1 MQAKQKAALYIRVST
16 EEQAEEGQSAPAQAE
31 TLRQYC
37 SAYGIE
43 VYDLYQDLGFSGK
56 RLSDRQG
63 LARLLE
69 DCRLGRFDLVLVWKI
84 SRLSRNL
91 KDLLYLIDCFEAN
104 DVHFT
109 SCSERFDTST
119 PVGRMTLQLLG
130 SVAEF
135 ERNTIVENVKL
146 GLTEFARKG
155 GKSTTVLGYDNIDK
169 SLVINEAE
177 AGIVK
182 LIFKLYTE
190 GEMSCGAIA
199 DHLNS
204 LCCKTKRGYAFRGSS
219 IAYILHNPVYIG
231 INRHRMKKDDSYSIQ
246 GQQPAI
252 IDTMLWNKAQAV
264 SASKQKKNYNM
275 HKSGPAEYQVSC
287 AKCHRRLKIFYCE
300 AKGKKY
306 VYYRCSCCSN
316 YVNAVKLQESV
327 NSAIAEALGDMTRRC
342 SIYALLDSKKYLGV
356 KTGCDEAFKLDAEI
370 KKLKKSK
377 ERYLSLFEGYKL
389 NDTQAFV
396 ERINEIEKRLKVL
409 EQRKSEIS
417 SSAATSYKTDSE
429 LTVLDKDDARML
441 SAILVK
447 SIEAYRDNITVV
459 LYL

>member
-1 MQAKQKAALYIRVST
+1 MQKLQKAALYIRVST
-16 EEQAEEGQSAPAQAE
+16 EEQAEEGQSAQAQAE
-31 TLRQYC
+31 TLKQYC
-37 SAYGIE
+37 NAYGIRVYE
-43 VYDLYQDLGFSGK
+43 VYQDLGFSGK
-56 RLSDRQG
+56 RLTDRQG

-104 DVHFT
+104 EVHFT

-177 AGIVK
+177 ARIVN

-190 GEMSCGAIA
+190 GEMSCSSIA

-204 LCCKTKRGYAFRGSS
+204 LYFRTKRGNAFRGSS

-231 INRHRMKKDDSYSIQ
+231 INRHRMNKYDSYSVQ

-252 IDTMLWNKAQAV
+252 IDIGLWNKAQEI
-264 SASKQKKNYNM
+264 SAARPEGKSHIY
-275 HKSGPAEYQVSC
+275 KSGPAEYQVSC
-287 AKCHRRLKIFYCE
+287 TKCHRRMRIFYTE

-306 VYYRCSCCSN
+306 VYYRCSFCSN
-316 YVNAVKLQESV
+316 YVNAGKLREAVSGK
-327 NSAIAEALGDMTRRC
+327 IAEALEDKARRD
-342 SIYALLDSKKYLGV
+342 SIYALLESNLSLEAG
-356 KTGCDEAFKLDAEI
+356 TRSDEALRLEAAI
-370 KKLKKSK
+370 KRLKRSR

-389 NDTQAFV
+389 TDTQAFI
-396 ERINEIEKRLKVL
+396 ERVNEIESRLKRL
-409 EQRKSEIS
+409 EERKSDIS
-417 SSAATSYKTDSE
+417 CNMGAAHRLSNE
-429 LTVLDKDDARML
+429 LTDLDKDNAVML

-447 SIEAYRDNITVV
+447 SIEAYKDEIMVV